1 MQARNGL
8 CSLIVAVPQSEGW
21 HWHLQPR
28 NVTLI
33 TLGSCSGCLIVEQE
47 PSGFRPSWLQIGIP
61 GQVRRG
67 PVPLPELPPPY
78 QILVWS
84 GIGEGIIW
92 GISQTT
98 HKGGVGGQQ
107 LEQTSPLISSSV
119 CRGFTG
125 LGYSSVPLGSS
136 KASGFMIETLD
147 KET

>member
-33 TLGSCSGCLIVEQE
+33 TLGSCSGRLIVEQE

-78 QILVWS
+78 QVLVWS
-84 GIGEGIIW
+84 SIW
-92 GISQTT
+92 GDHLGNFSDHSQ
-98 HKGGVGGQQ
+98 GRCGRAAVVA
-107 LEQTSPLISSSV
+107 TSPLVSSPV
-119 CRGFTG
+119 CRGLTG
-125 LGYSSVPLGSS
+125 LGYSPAPLGSS
-136 KASGFMIETLD
+136 KASCFTMENLD

>member
-33 TLGSCSGCLIVEQE
+33 TPGSCSGRLIVEQK
-47 PSGFRPSWLQIGIP
+47 PSGFRPSWLQIGVP

-78 QILVWS
+78 QVLVWS
-84 GIGEGIIW
+84 GIWGDHLGNFSDHSQGRCGRAAVGTNFTPNFLSCLWGPHWTGILPCSSGIFQ
-92 GISQTT
+92 GISF
-98 HKGGVGGQQ
+98 HD
-107 LEQTSPLISSSV
+107 ENP
-119 CRGFTG
+119 
-125 LGYSSVPLGSS
+125 
-136 KASGFMIETLD
+136 
-147 KET
+147 